1 MASQLTIRGVPDELA
16 RRLTRLSREKGQS
29 VNATTLE
36 ILKSALGV
44 DERKARLERY
54 MTWSKSDYDE
64 FDTEL
69 RAQRVVDPEMWQ

>member
-29 VNATTLE
+29 VNTTTLE